1 MKSAKKRLTAR
12 ELTVMNAI
20 WDIGEGAG
28 TSQIVKKLYEWYGE
42 KLTPQAIGVYI
53 DKLQRKEFITVTKP
67 GNYYKLYEPRI
78 TKEQYMHEE
87 VETQAGFWNMSTA
100 RYGIMALSG
109 SEKITK
115 EEADEL
121 RKLLDDID

>member
-78 TKEQYMHEE
+78 TKEQYMHEYE
-87 VETQAGFWNMSTA
+87 YRPLRNHGAQWFREDYQRRSRRAEETVG
-100 RYGIMALSG
+100 
-109 SEKITK
+109 
-115 EEADEL
+115 
-121 RKLLDDID
+121 